1 MTSQHFDIKPVAG
14 RIGAQII
21 GVNLSSN
28 LNDEIIS
35 DIRKALVQH
44 KVIFFRG
51 QEQLDANG
59 QVAFARRFGE
69 VTTAHPTVPSL
80 PDHPEVLDLNYGKT
94 TSRANT
100 WHTDVTFVDR
110 PDRKSVV

>member
-1 MTSQHFDIKPVAG
+1 MLLVLFG
-14 RIGAQII
+14 L
-21 GVNLSSN
+21 NLSSN
-28 LNDEIIS
+28 LSDEIIS
-35 DIRKALVQH
+35 DIRKTLVQY

-69 VTTAHPTVPSL
+69 VTTAHSTVPSL

-94 TSRANT
+94 PRAQCYSLR
-100 WHTDVTFVDR
+100 HGSLVQQ
-110 PDRKSVV
+110 